1 MNDLFRIHTFYKF
14 SLESFLV
21 VVTRAINMVEEGKLV
36 FDLPAENEEGGEG
49 AEKEEGEGEEEKPKD
64 EEPKEEE
71 EAKPEG
77 DGENQEE
84 GEEGEEEDGD
94 KLLEVSPRAL
104 AKRVE
109 AITESLTF

>member
-77 DGENQEE
+77 DGEN
-84 GEEGEEEDGD
+84 
-94 KLLEVSPRAL
+94 
-104 AKRVE
+104 
-109 AITESLTF
+109 